1 MRNPLSTTP
10 TFVGGLSLFR
20 KVCSVALLVLFGS
33 VLLNCNTATAQ
44 TPSMAHRPV
53 GSWQATFNVPAFGA
67 PITLLFSFFNEGIV
81 IETDTPTAGPLFG
94 PPVALANGHGAWK
107 PTGKGTAN
115 FVYHKEIYPG
125 SGGEAAPFGQTTT
138 TGTVTVGDDGETL
151 QFANVKFVF
160 TDTNGNVLLTATGT
174 GTATRIAVDEAAN

>member
-44 TPSMAHRPV
+44 TPTMAHRPV

-94 PPVALANGHGAWK
+94 PPWLL
-107 PTGKGTAN
+107 PTDMA
-115 FVYHKEIYPG
+115 PG
-125 SGGEAAPFGQTTT
+125 SRQEKGQPILFITRRSTQGVAAKLHPLDRPQQPG
-138 TGTVTVGDDGETL
+138 
-151 QFANVKFVF
+151 
-160 TDTNGNVLLTATGT
+160 
-174 GTATRIAVDEAAN
+174 R